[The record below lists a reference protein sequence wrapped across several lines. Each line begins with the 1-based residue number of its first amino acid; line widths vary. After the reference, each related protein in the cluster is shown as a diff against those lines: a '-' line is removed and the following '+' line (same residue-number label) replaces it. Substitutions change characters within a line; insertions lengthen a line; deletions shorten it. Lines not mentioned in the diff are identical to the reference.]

1 MPESVDTQSANPAL
15 HKRDVIN
22 EPKAAHPKL
31 AKQLVLDELFDLSL
45 YQSLRNVAS
54 GKLREILD
62 QLIPIES
69 RHFEFWQDFF
79 NLHVEA
85 LDLARRLK
93 LVLLVAVC
101 RLFGAPAIHLVLEAI
116 EVYGVRKY
124 LRVWSAY
131 GNGPLGAA
139 VRNIL
144 EDEFKHEDEVV
155 TGDAER
161 KLNPARVRDM
171 FLGLNDGLVEIL
183 GAVSGF
189 FAAFGNSLAVL
200 VAGLTVA
207 VAGALSMAA
216 GAWIA
221 VSSESEVRTTE
232 IARRRFLGESV
243 STTGTAEKPLASAII
258 VGASYLAGALVPVL
272 PVLGGATTV
281 LPSLLTA
288 GSLIILVSIMVAFLS
303 GMNIKRRVM
312 TNLLIIAAA
321 VGITFAIGV
330 VTKLVWGV
338 SV

>member
-1 MPESVDTQSANPAL
+1 MPQPVDAQGVNPAL
-15 HKRDVIN
+15 HNGDVIN
-22 EPKAAHPKL
+22 EARAAQPKL
-31 AKQLVLDELFDLSL
+31 ARQLVLDELFDLSL
-45 YQSLRNVAS
+45 YQSLRNVAD
-54 GKLREILD
+54 GELQAILD
-62 QLIPIES
+62 QLIPIEQ

-79 NLHVEA
+79 DLHVEA
-85 LDLARRLK
+85 LDL
-93 LVLLVAVC
+93 LLVAIC

-139 VRNIL
+139 VRDIL

-161 KLNPARVRDM
+161 KLNPARVRDI

-232 IARRRFLGESV
+232 NARRQFLGESV
-243 STTGTAEKPLASAII
+243 STTGTAETPLASAII

-281 LPSLLTA
+281 LPSILAA
-288 GSLIILVSIMVAFLS
+288 GSLIVIVSIMVAFLS
-303 GMNIKRRVM
+303 GMDIKRRVM
-312 TNLLIIAAA
+312 TNLLIITAA
-321 VGITFAIGV
+321 VGISFAIGV